1 MSFKKYGL
9 PIFVLYMLTSIILL
23 SFFCYFYYKTSNEKL
38 KIHISKELT
47 SIMGQIAVLAKSD
60 EISTLSFKQ
69 IDDAKILIF
78 DITNR
83 NFIKK
88 DFDFD
93 LNSLKF
99 KKHKHAKYFMPNSEQ
114 FFINDGEIFLYE
126 NLHFNK
132 MKNNYIVL
140 LRSNEYSEEK
150 LEIISKIV
158 TIFLCSILFFLIVSY
173 FIIKLS
179 FRPLIEKINSLN
191 SFIKDTTHE
200 INTPLSVILM
210 SIEMFEN
217 YPEKYLSNIKI
228 AAKTL
233 SNLYEN
239 LVNLNLKTTQ
249 NTLENINVKE
259 ILNERIK
266 YFSIMLGEKNLSLN
280 TDLSEVWLKTDEFK
294 FKNIFDNILSN
305 AIKYCAEKTEISV
318 ILCKNYFEI
327 SNFGNEISK
336 EQKSKI
342 FEKFTRFNAEKG
354 GFGIGLSLVKKYCD
368 ELGFKISCE
377 SKNQKTSFRVKF

>member
-9 PIFVLYMLTSIILL
+9 PIFALYMLTSIILL
-23 SFFCYFYYKTSNEKL
+23 SFFCYFYYKTLNEKL

-60 EISTLSFKQ
+60 EISTLSFKK

-99 KKHKHAKYFMPNSEQ
+99 KKHKHAKYFMPNNEQ

-249 NTLENINVKE
+249 NTLENINIKE

-266 YFSIMLGEKNLSLN
+266 YFSIMLGEKNLRLN
-280 TDLSEVWLKTDEFK
+280 TDLSEVWLKTDEVK

-318 ILCKNYFEI
+318 ILCENYFEI